1 MKTKF
6 DRLGT
11 GKRSRPSPNSN
22 IDFNDQSAT
31 FKRNKKNSRQPSFK
45 VGLSYNSLLDDCDDE
60 NETEEIF
67 EGRGLQFF
75 DKDDNFSIT
84 ADDTQVTSKLFDHDL
99 EQTPD
104 EEAKKPK
111 KVTIRK
117 SAKKCLST
125 TILPDSFRGVFKFTE
140 FNKMQSE
147 AFPSIYESN
156 ENCIIS
162 SPTGSGKT
170 VLFELAILRL
180 IKETNSDTN
189 NTKIIYIAPTKSL
202 CYDMYKNWF
211 PSFVNLSVGMLT
223 SDTSFLETEKAKKCN
238 IIITTPEKWDLLTR
252 RWSDYSRLFELVKLV
267 LVDEIHTIK
276 EKRGASLEVIL
287 TRMNTMCQNIRFVA
301 LSATVPNIEDL
312 ALWLKTNNELPAN
325 ILSFDESYRQV
336 QLTKFVY
343 GYSFNCKNDFQKDAI
358 YNSKLIEIIEK
369 HADNRPVLIFCPTR
383 ASTISTAKFLL
394 NNHIFSK
401 SKKRCN
407 HNPSDKILNECMQQG
422 IAFHHAGIS
431 LEDRTAV
438 EKEFLAGSINILCS
452 TSTLAVGVNLPAYLV
467 IIKGTK
473 SWNSSEIQ
481 EYSDLDVLQM
491 IGRAGRPQFETHG
504 CAVIMTDSK
513 MKQTYENLIH
523 GTDVLESSL
532 HLNLIEHLA
541 AETSLETVYSI
552 ETAVNWLR
560 NTFFYVRFGKNP
572 AAYQE
577 VNRYVSFH
585 SVEDSQINQFCQYL
599 LDTLVKVKIIDIS
612 NGEYKSTAYGNA
624 MTRHYISFESMK
636 QFINAKKFLSL
647 QGILNLLATSE
658 EFSVMRVRHNEKKLF
673 KEINLSPLLKYP
685 FLTEKK
691 QSQIID
697 RVSQKVS
704 LLIQYEL
711 GGLEFPSYEGAS
723 KLHQT
728 LVQDKFLVFRH
739 CFRLL
744 KCMVDTFIEKS
755 DGTSLKNTL
764 FLLRSLNGHCWE
776 NTPMVLRQLKTIGLV
791 SVRRLIRHGITN
803 LEEMGH
809 LSDTQIEYYLNLKI
823 GNGIK
828 IKNDISL
835 LPCLNIRTKLEN
847 CKIENEELW
856 LTFKVEISA
865 TFKSSIWH
873 GQHLSLDIET
883 EKSSGELIDFR
894 RLQLNKLQSPRGF
907 RISAKISPKLEKIEF
922 SIHCQEIAGL
932 GKTIVYSTD
941 HLASQFSAKT
951 PNIRKDL
958 NSLEKCLFYE
968 SSSDGEVG
976 KTSRVSHKDGL
987 EESLSSDDS
996 ILDYLNERKKS
1007 SKAVESA
1014 AVIHPEA
1021 HSSSH
1026 FSNGRQVRSN
1036 GNYECFHSCKD
1047 KTQCRHLCCKEGIP
1061 VKYIKEK
1068 GPSSIKPVS
1077 KPDQIRQPLLAK
1089 NINTTPHLEKRLNS
1103 KPKQWQEEN
1112 TDIATVHTLPSKI
1125 YNLSQQMS
1133 SMEAGEQVLKSG
1145 PENCPEI
1152 IPIDLESSD
1161 SYSSNTA
1168 ASSISDPNGDL
1179 DFLGSD
1185 IEFE

>member
-1 MKTKF
+1 M
-6 DRLGT
+6 
-11 GKRSRPSPNSN
+11 
-22 IDFNDQSAT
+22 
-31 FKRNKKNSRQPSFK
+31 
-45 VGLSYNSLLDDCDDE
+45 SYNSLLDDCDDE
-60 NETEEIF
+60 NDTEEIF

-202 CYDMYKNWF
+202 CYEMYKNWF

-697 RVSQKVS
+697 KVSQKVS

-744 KCMVDTFIEKS
+744 KCMVDTFIEKN

-809 LSDTQIEYYLNLKI
+809 LSDTHIEYYLNLKI

-951 PNIRKDL
+951 PHIRKDL

>member
-11 GKRSRPSPNSN
+11 GKRSRPSPNN

-60 NETEEIF
+60 NDTEEIF

-99 EQTPD
+99 EQIPD
-104 EEAKKPK
+104 EEVKKPK

-202 CYDMYKNWF
+202 CYEMYKNWF

-438 EKEFLAGSINILCS
+438 EKEFLSGSINILCS

-697 RVSQKVS
+697 KVSQKVS

-951 PNIRKDL
+951 PHIRKDL

>member
-1 MKTKF
+1 
-6 DRLGT
+6 
-11 GKRSRPSPNSN
+11 
-22 IDFNDQSAT
+22 
-31 FKRNKKNSRQPSFK
+31 
-45 VGLSYNSLLDDCDDE
+45 
-60 NETEEIF
+60 
-67 EGRGLQFF
+67 
-75 DKDDNFSIT
+75 
-84 ADDTQVTSKLFDHDL
+84 
-99 EQTPD
+99 
-104 EEAKKPK
+104 
-111 KVTIRK
+111 
-117 SAKKCLST
+117 
-125 TILPDSFRGVFKFTE
+125 
-140 FNKMQSE
+140 
-147 AFPSIYESN
+147 
-156 ENCIIS
+156 
-162 SPTGSGKT
+162 
-170 VLFELAILRL
+170 
-180 IKETNSDTN
+180 
-189 NTKIIYIAPTKSL
+189 
-202 CYDMYKNWF
+202 
-211 PSFVNLSVGMLT
+211 
-223 SDTSFLETEKAKKCN
+223 
-238 IIITTPEKWDLLTR
+238 
-252 RWSDYSRLFELVKLV
+252 
-267 LVDEIHTIK
+267 
-276 EKRGASLEVIL
+276 
-287 TRMNTMCQNIRFVA
+287 
-301 LSATVPNIEDL
+301 
-312 ALWLKTNNELPAN
+312 
-325 ILSFDESYRQV
+325 
-336 QLTKFVY
+336 
-343 GYSFNCKNDFQKDAI
+343 
-358 YNSKLIEIIEK
+358 
-369 HADNRPVLIFCPTR
+369 
-383 ASTISTAKFLL
+383 
-394 NNHIFSK
+394 
-401 SKKRCN
+401 
-407 HNPSDKILNECMQQG
+407 
-422 IAFHHAGIS
+422 
-431 LEDRTAV
+431 
-438 EKEFLAGSINILCS
+438 
-452 TSTLAVGVNLPAYLV
+452 
-467 IIKGTK
+467 
-473 SWNSSEIQ
+473 
-481 EYSDLDVLQM
+481 
-491 IGRAGRPQFETHG
+491 
-504 CAVIMTDSK
+504 
-513 MKQTYENLIH
+513 
-523 GTDVLESSL
+523 
-532 HLNLIEHLA
+532 
-541 AETSLETVYSI
+541 
-552 ETAVNWLR
+552 
-560 NTFFYVRFGKNP
+560 
-572 AAYQE
+572 
-577 VNRYVSFH
+577 
-585 SVEDSQINQFCQYL
+585 
-599 LDTLVKVKIIDIS
+599 
-612 NGEYKSTAYGNA
+612 
-624 MTRHYISFESMK
+624 
-636 QFINAKKFLSL
+636 
-647 QGILNLLATSE
+647 
-658 EFSVMRVRHNEKKLF
+658 
-673 KEINLSPLLKYP
+673 
-685 FLTEKK
+685 
-691 QSQIID
+691 
-697 RVSQKVS
+697 
-704 LLIQYEL
+704 
-711 GGLEFPSYEGAS
+711 
-723 KLHQT
+723 
-728 LVQDKFLVFRH
+728 
-739 CFRLL
+739 
-744 KCMVDTFIEKS
+744 MVDTFIEKS

-823 GNGIK
+823 GNGTK

-1125 YNLSQQMS
+1125 YNLSQQIS

>member
-11 GKRSRPSPNSN
+11 GKRSRPSPNN

-202 CYDMYKNWF
+202 CYEMYKNWF

-407 HNPSDKILNECMQQG
+407 HNPSDKILNECMQQD

-481 EYSDLDVLQM
+481 EYSDLDILQM

-823 GNGIK
+823 GNGTK

-1125 YNLSQQMS
+1125 YNLSQQIS

>member
-11 GKRSRPSPNSN
+11 GKRSRPSPNN

-60 NETEEIF
+60 NDTEEIF

-202 CYDMYKNWF
+202 CYEMYKNWF

-438 EKEFLAGSINILCS
+438 EKEFLSGSINILCS

-697 RVSQKVS
+697 KVSQKVS

-951 PNIRKDL
+951 PHIRKDL

-1133 SMEAGEQVLKSG
+1133 SMEAGEQVLKSD

>member
-6 DRLGT
+6 DRLST
-11 GKRSRPSPNSN
+11 GKRSRPSPNN

-60 NETEEIF
+60 NDTEEIF

-202 CYDMYKNWF
+202 CYEMYKNWF

-438 EKEFLAGSINILCS
+438 EKEFLSGSINILCS

-673 KEINLSPLLKYP
+673 KEINVSPLLKYP

-697 RVSQKVS
+697 KVSQKVS

-951 PNIRKDL
+951 PHIRKDL

-1014 AVIHPEA
+1014 AIIHPEA

>member
-11 GKRSRPSPNSN
+11 GKRSRPSPNN

-60 NETEEIF
+60 NDTEEIF

-147 AFPSIYESN
+147 AFLSIYESN

-202 CYDMYKNWF
+202 CYEMYKNWF

-541 AETSLETVYSI
+541 AETSLETVYSV

-697 RVSQKVS
+697 KVSQKVS

-951 PNIRKDL
+951 PHIRKDL

-1014 AVIHPEA
+1014 AVIQPEA

-1112 TDIATVHTLPSKI
+1112 TDIATVYTLPSKI

>member
-1 MKTKF
+1 M
-6 DRLGT
+6 
-11 GKRSRPSPNSN
+11 
-22 IDFNDQSAT
+22 
-31 FKRNKKNSRQPSFK
+31 
-45 VGLSYNSLLDDCDDE
+45 SYNSLLDDCDDE

-202 CYDMYKNWF
+202 CYEMYKNWF

-697 RVSQKVS
+697 KVSQKVS

-835 LPCLNIRTKLEN
+835 LPCLNVRTKLEN
-847 CKIENEELW
+847 CKTENEELS

-951 PNIRKDL
+951 PHIRKDL

-1089 NINTTPHLEKRLNS
+1089 NINTTPHLEKRLDS

>member
-1 MKTKF
+1 M
-6 DRLGT
+6 
-11 GKRSRPSPNSN
+11 
-22 IDFNDQSAT
+22 
-31 FKRNKKNSRQPSFK
+31 
-45 VGLSYNSLLDDCDDE
+45 
-60 NETEEIF
+60 
-67 EGRGLQFF
+67 
-75 DKDDNFSIT
+75 
-84 ADDTQVTSKLFDHDL
+84 
-99 EQTPD
+99 
-104 EEAKKPK
+104 
-111 KVTIRK
+111 
-117 SAKKCLST
+117 
-125 TILPDSFRGVFKFTE
+125 
-140 FNKMQSE
+140 
-147 AFPSIYESN
+147 
-156 ENCIIS
+156 
-162 SPTGSGKT
+162 
-170 VLFELAILRL
+170 
-180 IKETNSDTN
+180 
-189 NTKIIYIAPTKSL
+189 
-202 CYDMYKNWF
+202 
-211 PSFVNLSVGMLT
+211 
-223 SDTSFLETEKAKKCN
+223 
-238 IIITTPEKWDLLTR
+238 
-252 RWSDYSRLFELVKLV
+252 
-267 LVDEIHTIK
+267 
-276 EKRGASLEVIL
+276 
-287 TRMNTMCQNIRFVA
+287 
-301 LSATVPNIEDL
+301 
-312 ALWLKTNNELPAN
+312 
-325 ILSFDESYRQV
+325 
-336 QLTKFVY
+336 
-343 GYSFNCKNDFQKDAI
+343 
-358 YNSKLIEIIEK
+358 
-369 HADNRPVLIFCPTR
+369 
-383 ASTISTAKFLL
+383 
-394 NNHIFSK
+394 
-401 SKKRCN
+401 
-407 HNPSDKILNECMQQG
+407 
-422 IAFHHAGIS
+422 
-431 LEDRTAV
+431 
-438 EKEFLAGSINILCS
+438 
-452 TSTLAVGVNLPAYLV
+452 
-467 IIKGTK
+467 
-473 SWNSSEIQ
+473 
-481 EYSDLDVLQM
+481 
-491 IGRAGRPQFETHG
+491 
-504 CAVIMTDSK
+504 
-513 MKQTYENLIH
+513 
-523 GTDVLESSL
+523 
-532 HLNLIEHLA
+532 
-541 AETSLETVYSI
+541 
-552 ETAVNWLR
+552 
-560 NTFFYVRFGKNP
+560 
-572 AAYQE
+572 
-577 VNRYVSFH
+577 
-585 SVEDSQINQFCQYL
+585 
-599 LDTLVKVKIIDIS
+599 
-612 NGEYKSTAYGNA
+612 
-624 MTRHYISFESMK
+624 
-636 QFINAKKFLSL
+636 
-647 QGILNLLATSE
+647 
-658 EFSVMRVRHNEKKLF
+658 
-673 KEINLSPLLKYP
+673 KYP

-697 RVSQKVS
+697 KVSQKVS

>member
-1 MKTKF
+1 M
-6 DRLGT
+6 
-11 GKRSRPSPNSN
+11 
-22 IDFNDQSAT
+22 
-31 FKRNKKNSRQPSFK
+31 
-45 VGLSYNSLLDDCDDE
+45 SYNSLLDDCDDE

-111 KVTIRK
+111 KITIRK

-202 CYDMYKNWF
+202 CYEMYKNWF

-552 ETAVNWLR
+552 KTAVNWLR

-624 MTRHYISFESMK
+624 MTRHYLSFESMK

-1125 YNLSQQMS
+1125 YNLSQQIS

>member
-1 MKTKF
+1 M
-6 DRLGT
+6 
-11 GKRSRPSPNSN
+11 
-22 IDFNDQSAT
+22 
-31 FKRNKKNSRQPSFK
+31 
-45 VGLSYNSLLDDCDDE
+45 SYNSLLDDCDDE
-60 NETEEIF
+60 NDTEEIF

-202 CYDMYKNWF
+202 CYEMYKNWF

-951 PNIRKDL
+951 PHIRKDL

>member
-11 GKRSRPSPNSN
+11 GKRSRPSPNN

-202 CYDMYKNWF
+202 CYEMYKNWF

-697 RVSQKVS
+697 KVSQKVS

-791 SVRRLIRHGITN
+791 SVRRLIRHGNTN

>member
-11 GKRSRPSPNSN
+11 GKRSRPSPNN

-60 NETEEIF
+60 NDTEEIF

-202 CYDMYKNWF
+202 CYEMYKNWF

-252 RWSDYSRLFELVKLV
+252 RWSDYSRLFELVKIV

-438 EKEFLAGSINILCS
+438 EKEFLSGSINILCS

-697 RVSQKVS
+697 KVSQKVS

-835 LPCLNIRTKLEN
+835 LPCLSIRTKLEN

-951 PNIRKDL
+951 PHIRKDL

-1014 AVIHPEA
+1014 AFIHPEA

-1068 GPSSIKPVS
+1068 GPSSIMPVS
-1077 KPDQIRQPLLAK
+1077 KPDQRRQPLLAK

>member
-1 MKTKF
+1 M
-6 DRLGT
+6 
-11 GKRSRPSPNSN
+11 
-22 IDFNDQSAT
+22 
-31 FKRNKKNSRQPSFK
+31 
-45 VGLSYNSLLDDCDDE
+45 SYNSLLDDCDDE
-60 NETEEIF
+60 NDTEEIF

-202 CYDMYKNWF
+202 CYEMYKNWF

-697 RVSQKVS
+697 KVSQKVS

-951 PNIRKDL
+951 PHIRKDL

-1125 YNLSQQMS
+1125 CNLSQQTS

>member
-11 GKRSRPSPNSN
+11 GKRSRPSPNN

-60 NETEEIF
+60 NDTEEIF

-202 CYDMYKNWF
+202 CYEMYKNWF

-513 MKQTYENLIH
+513 MKQIYENLIH

-647 QGILNLLATSE
+647 QGVLNLLATSE

-697 RVSQKVS
+697 KVSQKVS

-951 PNIRKDL
+951 PHIRKDL

-1145 PENCPEI
+1145 SENCPEI

-1161 SYSSNTA
+1161 SHSSNTA

>member
-11 GKRSRPSPNSN
+11 GKRSRPSPNN

-180 IKETNSDTN
+180 IKETNNDTN

-202 CYDMYKNWF
+202 CYEMYKNWF

-697 RVSQKVS
+697 KVSQKVS

-894 RLQLNKLQSPRGF
+894 RLQVNKLQSPRGF

>member
-11 GKRSRPSPNSN
+11 GKRSRPSPNN

-125 TILPDSFRGVFKFTE
+125 TILPDLFRGVFKFTE

-202 CYDMYKNWF
+202 CYEMYKNWF
-211 PSFVNLSVGMLT
+211 PSFVDLSVGMLT

-697 RVSQKVS
+697 KVSQKIS

-951 PNIRKDL
+951 PHIRKDL

-1161 SYSSNTA
+1161 GYSSNTA

>member
-1 MKTKF
+1 
-6 DRLGT
+6 
-11 GKRSRPSPNSN
+11 
-22 IDFNDQSAT
+22 
-31 FKRNKKNSRQPSFK
+31 
-45 VGLSYNSLLDDCDDE
+45 
-60 NETEEIF
+60 
-67 EGRGLQFF
+67 
-75 DKDDNFSIT
+75 
-84 ADDTQVTSKLFDHDL
+84 
-99 EQTPD
+99 
-104 EEAKKPK
+104 
-111 KVTIRK
+111 
-117 SAKKCLST
+117 
-125 TILPDSFRGVFKFTE
+125 
-140 FNKMQSE
+140 MQSE

-202 CYDMYKNWF
+202 CYEMYKNWF

-552 ETAVNWLR
+552 ETAAAVNWLR

-894 RLQLNKLQSPRGF
+894 RLQVNKLQSPRGF

>member
-11 GKRSRPSPNSN
+11 GKRSRPSPNN

-202 CYDMYKNWF
+202 CYEMYKNWF

-336 QLTKFVY
+336 QLTTFVY

-481 EYSDLDVLQM
+481 EYSDLDILQM

-823 GNGIK
+823 GNGTK

-1125 YNLSQQMS
+1125 YNLSQQIS

>member
-1 MKTKF
+1 M
-6 DRLGT
+6 
-11 GKRSRPSPNSN
+11 
-22 IDFNDQSAT
+22 
-31 FKRNKKNSRQPSFK
+31 
-45 VGLSYNSLLDDCDDE
+45 SYNSLLDDCDDE

-202 CYDMYKNWF
+202 CYEMYKNWF

-847 CKIENEELW
+847 YKIENEELW

>member
-11 GKRSRPSPNSN
+11 GKRSRPSPNN

-202 CYDMYKNWF
+202 CYEMYKNWF

-697 RVSQKVS
+697 KVSQKVS

-951 PNIRKDL
+951 PHIRKDL

>member
-202 CYDMYKNWF
+202 CYEMYKNWF

-481 EYSDLDVLQM
+481 EYSDLDILQM

>member
-1 MKTKF
+1 M
-6 DRLGT
+6 
-11 GKRSRPSPNSN
+11 
-22 IDFNDQSAT
+22 
-31 FKRNKKNSRQPSFK
+31 
-45 VGLSYNSLLDDCDDE
+45 SYNSLLDDCDDE

-202 CYDMYKNWF
+202 CYEMYKNWF

-438 EKEFLAGSINILCS
+438 EKEFLSGSINILCS

-697 RVSQKVS
+697 KVSQKVS

-951 PNIRKDL
+951 PHIRKDL

>member
-1 MKTKF
+1 M
-6 DRLGT
+6 
-11 GKRSRPSPNSN
+11 
-22 IDFNDQSAT
+22 
-31 FKRNKKNSRQPSFK
+31 
-45 VGLSYNSLLDDCDDE
+45 SYNSLLDDCDDE

-202 CYDMYKNWF
+202 CYEMYKNWF

-697 RVSQKVS
+697 KVSQKVS

-847 CKIENEELW
+847 CKTENEELS

-951 PNIRKDL
+951 PHIRKDL

-1089 NINTTPHLEKRLNS
+1089 NINTTPHLEKRLDS

>member
-11 GKRSRPSPNSN
+11 GKRSRPSPNN

-60 NETEEIF
+60 NDTEEIF

-202 CYDMYKNWF
+202 CYEMYKNWF

-697 RVSQKVS
+697 KVSQKVS

-744 KCMVDTFIEKS
+744 KCMVDTFIEKN

-809 LSDTQIEYYLNLKI
+809 LSDTHIEYYLNLKI

-951 PNIRKDL
+951 PHIRKDL

>member
-11 GKRSRPSPNSN
+11 GKRSRPSPNN

-202 CYDMYKNWF
+202 CYEMYKNWF

-894 RLQLNKLQSPRGF
+894 RLQVNKLQSPRGF

>member
-1 MKTKF
+1 
-6 DRLGT
+6 
-11 GKRSRPSPNSN
+11 
-22 IDFNDQSAT
+22 
-31 FKRNKKNSRQPSFK
+31 
-45 VGLSYNSLLDDCDDE
+45 
-60 NETEEIF
+60 
-67 EGRGLQFF
+67 
-75 DKDDNFSIT
+75 
-84 ADDTQVTSKLFDHDL
+84 
-99 EQTPD
+99 
-104 EEAKKPK
+104 
-111 KVTIRK
+111 
-117 SAKKCLST
+117 
-125 TILPDSFRGVFKFTE
+125 
-140 FNKMQSE
+140 MQSE

-202 CYDMYKNWF
+202 CYEMYKNWF

-894 RLQLNKLQSPRGF
+894 RLQVNKLQSPRGF

>member
-11 GKRSRPSPNSN
+11 GKRSRPSPNN

-202 CYDMYKNWF
+202 CYEMYKNWF

-697 RVSQKVS
+697 KVSQKVS

-728 LVQDKFLVFRH
+728 LVQDKFLVFIH

-847 CKIENEELW
+847 CKTENEELS
-856 LTFKVEISA
+856 LTFKAEISA

-951 PNIRKDL
+951 PHIRKDL

-1089 NINTTPHLEKRLNS
+1089 NINTTPHLEKRLDS

>member
-11 GKRSRPSPNSN
+11 GKRSRPSPNN

-202 CYDMYKNWF
+202 CYEMYKNWF

-697 RVSQKVS
+697 KVSQKVS

-847 CKIENEELW
+847 CKTENEELS

-1089 NINTTPHLEKRLNS
+1089 NINTTPHLEKRLDS

>member
-1 MKTKF
+1 M
-6 DRLGT
+6 
-11 GKRSRPSPNSN
+11 
-22 IDFNDQSAT
+22 
-31 FKRNKKNSRQPSFK
+31 
-45 VGLSYNSLLDDCDDE
+45 SYNSLLDDCDDE

-125 TILPDSFRGVFKFTE
+125 TILPDLFRGVFKFTE

-202 CYDMYKNWF
+202 CYEMYKNWF
-211 PSFVNLSVGMLT
+211 PSFVDLSVGMLT

-697 RVSQKVS
+697 KVSQKIS

-951 PNIRKDL
+951 PHIRKDL

-1161 SYSSNTA
+1161 GYSSNTA

>member
-1 MKTKF
+1 M
-6 DRLGT
+6 
-11 GKRSRPSPNSN
+11 
-22 IDFNDQSAT
+22 
-31 FKRNKKNSRQPSFK
+31 
-45 VGLSYNSLLDDCDDE
+45 SYNSLLDDCDDE
-60 NETEEIF
+60 NDTEEIF

-202 CYDMYKNWF
+202 CYEMYKNWF

-438 EKEFLAGSINILCS
+438 EKEFLSGSINILCS

-697 RVSQKVS
+697 KVSQKVS

-951 PNIRKDL
+951 PHIRKDL

-1125 YNLSQQMS
+1125 CNLSQQMS

>member
-1 MKTKF
+1 M
-6 DRLGT
+6 
-11 GKRSRPSPNSN
+11 
-22 IDFNDQSAT
+22 
-31 FKRNKKNSRQPSFK
+31 
-45 VGLSYNSLLDDCDDE
+45 SYNSLLDDCDDE

-202 CYDMYKNWF
+202 CYEMYKNWF

-401 SKKRCN
+401 SKIRCN

-647 QGILNLLATSE
+647 QGILNLLATTE

>member
-11 GKRSRPSPNSN
+11 GKRSRPSPNN

-125 TILPDSFRGVFKFTE
+125 TILPDLFRGVFKFTE

-202 CYDMYKNWF
+202 CYEMYKNWF
-211 PSFVNLSVGMLT
+211 PSFVDLSVGMLT

-685 FLTEKK
+685 FLSEKK

-697 RVSQKVS
+697 KVSQKIS

-907 RISAKISPKLEKIEF
+907 RVSAKISPKLEKIEF

-951 PNIRKDL
+951 PHIRKDL

>member
-11 GKRSRPSPNSN
+11 GKRSRPSPNN

-60 NETEEIF
+60 NDTEEIF

-202 CYDMYKNWF
+202 CYEMYKNWF

-438 EKEFLAGSINILCS
+438 EKEFLSGSINILCS

-647 QGILNLLATSE
+647 QGVLNLLATSE

-697 RVSQKVS
+697 KVSQKVS

-951 PNIRKDL
+951 PHIRKDL

>member
-1 MKTKF
+1 M
-6 DRLGT
+6 
-11 GKRSRPSPNSN
+11 
-22 IDFNDQSAT
+22 
-31 FKRNKKNSRQPSFK
+31 
-45 VGLSYNSLLDDCDDE
+45 SYNSLLDDCDDE

-202 CYDMYKNWF
+202 CYEMYKNWF

-823 GNGIK
+823 GNGTK

-1125 YNLSQQMS
+1125 YNLSQQIS

>member
-1 MKTKF
+1 M
-6 DRLGT
+6 
-11 GKRSRPSPNSN
+11 
-22 IDFNDQSAT
+22 
-31 FKRNKKNSRQPSFK
+31 
-45 VGLSYNSLLDDCDDE
+45 SYNSLLDDCDDE

-202 CYDMYKNWF
+202 CYEMYKNWF

-481 EYSDLDVLQM
+481 EYSDLDILQM

-894 RLQLNKLQSPRGF
+894 RLQVNKLQSPRGF

>member
-1 MKTKF
+1 M
-6 DRLGT
+6 
-11 GKRSRPSPNSN
+11 
-22 IDFNDQSAT
+22 
-31 FKRNKKNSRQPSFK
+31 
-45 VGLSYNSLLDDCDDE
+45 SYNSLLDDCDDE

-202 CYDMYKNWF
+202 CYEMYKNWF

-481 EYSDLDVLQM
+481 EYSDLDILQM

>member
-1 MKTKF
+1 M
-6 DRLGT
+6 
-11 GKRSRPSPNSN
+11 
-22 IDFNDQSAT
+22 
-31 FKRNKKNSRQPSFK
+31 
-45 VGLSYNSLLDDCDDE
+45 SYNSLLDDCDNE
-60 NETEEIF
+60 NDTEEIF

-202 CYDMYKNWF
+202 CYEMYKNWF

-481 EYSDLDVLQM
+481 EYSDLDILQM

-1125 YNLSQQMS
+1125 YNLSQQIS